1 VSETLGTQ
9 IYPFIAQSYLKTLI
23 QMINIAFC
31 CDENIL
37 ILVFLLFT
45 TGPMVYGTCYSP
57 ISKKEDLKALGFAG
71 MLVL

>member
-1 VSETLGTQ
+1 
-9 IYPFIAQSYLKTLI
+9 
-23 QMINIAFC
+23 MINIAFC